1 MRRTTPLMSDKFK
14 NDIEIQML
22 NIIKNDLPV
31 KDNQEKNQKSF
42 ITKIEEIVRQ
52 KLFDNNNIDQF
63 NKTLPLIKNDY
74 PAIA

>member
-22 NIIKNDLPV
+22 NIIKKDLPV

-42 ITKIEEIVRQ
+42 ITKIEEIVR
-52 KLFDNNNIDQF
+52 
-63 NKTLPLIKNDY
+63 
-74 PAIA
+74 